1 MDAISTQDDKSPG
14 SDSPLRLSP
23 VAPWIGAA
31 AKLMGCFGVGA
42 FIVLAASFLNSGNQL
57 ASAPLPPGEPLTA
70 LGFAV
75 TAMRVETATFRDLV
89 PVSGSLAPRED
100 LVVAPEVEGLRIV
113 EIKVEPGAHVRK
125 GDVLAVL
132 ASDTADTGLAQSD
145 AQLTRAKAGIEQ
157 AKRQIASAEAQQSQA
172 NSALERAR
180 QLLKTGT
187 IAQAGFEQRKAAAET
202 AVQAVLSAQEALKQ
216 AEADLAQ
223 LQAQRRDLA
232 MRKNRTVVQA
242 PVDGVVTHRTA
253 RVGAIATAGGEAMF
267 NIVAAGGIEL
277 EAEVS
282 DLDIGRVA
290 VGQNV
295 RVTISGFGE
304 ATGKV
309 RLIAPEIDRA
319 TRLGKI
325 RIDLDN
331 GPPYRVGAFASGDVE
346 TAVRQSLSV
355 PASAVLMA
363 GDGPTVAVIE
373 SGRVRTRSIVTGIED
388 GDRVEVRKGLNAGD
402 VIIAKAGPFLHD
414 GDAVNVVLAQGEAP

>member
-1 MDAISTQDDKSPG
+1 MDPISSQDES
-14 SDSPLRLSP
+14 LRASGDAARP
-23 VAPWIGAA
+23 SRFAPWLASA
-31 AKLMGCFGVGA
+31 AKVAGCFAIGA
-42 FIVLAASFLNSGNQL
+42 FIVLASSFMNSGSQL
-57 ASAPLPPGEPLTA
+57 AGAPLPRGEPLDA
-70 LGFAV
+70 LGFSV

-100 LVVAPEVEGLRIV
+100 LVVAPEVEGLRIL

-157 AKRQIASAEAQQSQA
+157 AKRQIASAEAQQTQA
-172 NSALERAR
+172 NTALERAR

-187 IAQAGFEQRKAAAET
+187 MAQAGFEQRKVAAET

-223 LQAQRRDLA
+223 LQAQRRDLT
-232 MRKNRTVVQA
+232 MRKNRTLVQA

-290 VGQNV
+290 VGQKV
-295 RVTISGFGE
+295 RVSISGFGD

-319 TRLGKI
+319 TRLGKV
-325 RIDLDN
+325 RIDLDD

-363 GDGPTVAVIE
+363 RDGPTVAVIE
-373 SGRVRTRSIVTGIED
+373 SGRVRTRSIETGLED
-388 GDRVEVRKGLNAGD
+388 GERIEVRKGLSAGD
-402 VIIAKAGPFLHD
+402 VVIAKAGPFLHD
-414 GDAVNVVLAQGEAP
+414 GDAVNVVLAQGTAP